1 MIKKYMAVLW
11 AYLLKRFLFILKF
24 LPLKHSICIM
34 GFIANFLGRLS
45 SRHKL
50 IINNLK
56 NAYPGKN
63 IHEINNIAKKM
74 WHHMGALLIEYFL
87 ISKIVDNPQNVK
99 RCVII
104 ENVKVLEQVSKEN
117 KPHIFFTAHIGN
129 FELLPI
135 LAQQHNVDM
144 AVLFRPPNNKYVAKM
159 LLKIRKKFLPH
170 IVPST
175 YGAAWQLTKALSTN
189 KNIGILVDQKYSSG
203 FLTSFFNQP
212 VKTNPL
218 AIKLADKFNCDLYP
232 AICLR
237 LPKGKYK
244 IILYEKLSLIRD
256 KNGIVDFKANCQM
269 LNDIVEQWVRENPEQ
284 WMWFHNRW
292 KV

>member
-1 MIKKYMAVLW
+1 
-11 AYLLKRFLFILKF
+11 
-24 LPLKHSICIM
+24 
-34 GFIANFLGRLS
+34 
-45 SRHKL
+45 
-50 IINNLK
+50 
-56 NAYPGKN
+56 
-63 IHEINNIAKKM
+63 
-74 WHHMGALLIEYFL
+74 
-87 ISKIVDNPQNVK
+87 
-99 RCVII
+99 
-104 ENVKVLEQVSKEN
+104 
-117 KPHIFFTAHIGN
+117 
-129 FELLPI
+129 
-135 LAQQHNVDM
+135 M

-175 YGAAWQLTKALSTN
+175 YGAAWQLNNALSN
-189 KNIGILVDQKYSSG
+189 NQNIGILVDQKYSRG
-203 FLTSFFNQP
+203 FLTSFFKQP

-244 IILYEKLSLIRD
+244 IILYEKISLIKD
-256 KNGIVDFKANCQM
+256 KNGMVDFKANCQL

-292 KV
+292 KL